1 MAARMDSE
9 RFTRIVH
16 RVGRMR
22 EAEAERATRATL
34 ETLGERLD
42 EDEATELAAKLP
54 GELGAWVLTARDR
67 GDFGLDEFLRRIAER
82 EGVDPATARRH
93 AEAVFAALAETIGL
107 ERLTEI
113 VAALPADYDELLPPG
128 DSNSVARTERFL
140 RRVYERAP
148 VRDETA
154 ARRAAEAVLETLGE
168 RIAAGE
174 VEDLLELLPV
184 ELHAPLRRGARNSG
198 GKAEQMTLTEFLE
211 RIADREGVT
220 LDEARDHARAVFLAL
235 RELAGDDEFF
245 DVVVELPSEY
255 VETLSV

>member
-1 MAARMDSE
+1 MAARMDSD

-128 DSNSVARTERFL
+128 DSSSVARTERFL

-174 VEDLLELLPV
+174 VEDLLARLPV

-245 DVVVELPSEY
+245 DVVAELPSEY